1 VNAAPARHHSGDRR
15 ERRLSLVPPARFRA
29 PRIPFVIV
37 VVAILAAGLIG
48 LLLLN
53 TALAQG
59 SFRLNDLQRQTSAMQ
74 DREQELQIA
83 VDAANDPARLAA
95 AANHLGLVPALD
107 PGYLRL
113 SDGRILGA
121 PQAATAP
128 PKHQATPSPQSS
140 VGPSGKPAS
149 AHPATGATT
158 HPTPKPTTQAKPRPA
173 AVPTPAHGTHR

>member
-1 VNAAPARHHSGDRR
+1 
-15 ERRLSLVPPARFRA
+15 
-29 PRIPFVIV
+29 VIV
-37 VVAILAAGLIG
+37 IVAILATGLIG

-74 DREQELQIA
+74 DREQQLQIA

-95 AANHLGLVPALD
+95 AAIHLGLVPAQD
-107 PGYLRL
+107 PGYVRL

-128 PKHQATPSPQSS
+128 PKHQATPSAQTS
-140 VGPSGKPAS
+140 VGPSGKPTS
-149 AHPATGATT
+149 VQPATGATT
-158 HPTPKPTTQAKPRPA
+158 HPTPKPTPQGKPRPTP
-173 AVPTPAHGTHR
+173 VPTPGHGTHR